1 VAQTAAAH
9 GVKATLTYLRDYPVT
24 VNDEAE
30 AAFAGDI
37 AARVVGEQNV
47 DRNVVPTMGGEDFS
61 FMLNERP
68 GAFIFAGVGED
79 VANLHNE
86 LYDFNDELI
95 PVGCSYWATLV
106 ETALPRAA

>member
-1 VAQTAAAH
+1 VTAE
-9 GVKATLTYLRDYPVT
+9 LSYRRDYPVT
-24 VNDEAE
+24 QNDEAE
-30 AAFAGDI
+30 AEFAGDI
-37 AARVVGEQNV
+37 AAKVVGERNV
-47 DRNVVPTMGGEDFS
+47 DRNVPPTMGGEDFS
-61 FMLNERP
+61 FMLNTVP

-86 LYDFNDELI
+86 MYDFNDELI